1 MGRRM
6 TMQKVQM
13 FARTIGIVVAVGV
26 LGPGGQLEA
35 AAATAGSRP
44 LATAIE
50 GVWEPTVTIRDCAS
64 GVELVSFLSMDTYI
78 HDGSYVGVGAPEPHT
93 PGFGRWQHVGGREFT
108 ARYQFFTYDP
118 DGIPNGRLRVSATI
132 TLAADGNSFT
142 ATDTAETLDLDG
154 NSTFPFGVC
163 GTREAKRLY

>member
-1 MGRRM
+1 M

-26 LGPGGQLEA
+26 LGPRGQLEA
-35 AAATAGSRP
+35 AAPTAGSRP

-64 GVELVSFLSMDTYI
+64 GAELVSFLSMDTYI

-93 PGFGRWQHVGGREFT
+93 PGFGRWRHVSGREFT
-108 ARYQFFTYDP
+108 ARYQFFTHDP
-118 DGIPNGRLRVSATI
+118 DGIPNGRLQVSATI

-154 NSTFPFGVC
+154 NATFPFGVC